1 MNDYG
6 LLQMRGKTGDEE
18 EEDGMIVVTR
28 EMLEKVAQE
37 RGVIRMCMD
46 LQHVLLWKQVD
57 LELIRTQHP
66 CASSFRDLP
75 AHWQMKSIVLYV
87 PSSLL

>member
-46 LQHVLLWKQVD
+46 LQHVLL
-57 LELIRTQHP
+57 
-66 CASSFRDLP
+66 
-75 AHWQMKSIVLYV
+75 
-87 PSSLL
+87 